1 MSSESAPVPAIECTH
16 VASGYNGNVL
26 MHDINLTIQR
36 GEIVFIL
43 GGSGCGKS
51 TLLKH
56 IIGQVPPVSGSI
68 RILGRE
74 TTGDQSEED
83 RLRTLRSFGM
93 MYQSGALFGNLSV
106 LENVLLPLQEFS
118 DLPPDVCDTAARMR
132 LAQVG
137 LLTRANAMPAEL
149 SGGQRKRAAI
159 ARAMALDPPVLFLDE
174 PGAGLDPI
182 TSASLDALIHRLSR
196 ELGMTVVIISHE
208 LASIEA
214 IADRAIYLD
223 RHVGGVLDQGSPLY
237 LKTQSPHAE
246 IRAFFNRQADVSP
259 VKELK

>member
-1 MSSESAPVPAIECTH
+1 MEREVVISCEHLAT
-16 VASGYNGNVL
+16 GYNGVKL
-26 MHDINLTIQR
+26 MADVNLQIYR

-56 IIGQVPPVSGSI
+56 LIGQVPPIAGTI
-68 RILGRE
+68 RILGQDATVAEGPARE
-74 TTGDQSEED
+74 
-83 RLRTLRSFGM
+83 RLQRAFGM

-106 LENVLLPLQEFS
+106 LENVLLPLEAFTPFPS
-118 DLPPDVCDTAARMR
+118 DLREAIARMK

-137 LLTRANAMPAEL
+137 LLERADAMPSEL

-159 ARAMALDPPVLFLDE
+159 ARAMALDPPILFLDE

-182 TSASLDALIHRLSR
+182 TAATLDALIRRLSR

-223 RHVGGVLDQGSPLY
+223 RTAQGVLDQGPPRY
-237 LKTQSPHAE
+237 LRDESPHAV
-246 IRAFFNRQADVSP
+246 IRNFFNRRADDADA
-259 VKELK
+259 

>member
-1 MSSESAPVPAIECTH
+1 MISDDKTTPAILCRH

-26 MHDINLTIQR
+26 MRDINLRIER

-56 IIGQVPPVSGSI
+56 IIGQVPPISGEI
-68 RILGRE
+68 HLLGRE
-74 TTGDQSEED
+74 MTGVQSEAEY
-83 RLRTLRSFGM
+83 LQTLRSFGV

-118 DLPPDVCDTAARMR
+118 GLPPAVCETAARMR

-137 LLTRANAMPAEL
+137 LLSRANAMPAEL
-149 SGGQRKRAAI
+149 SGGQKKRAAI
-159 ARAMALDPPVLFLDE
+159 ARAMALDPPILFLDE

-182 TSASLDALIHRLSR
+182 TSASLDALIRRLSR

-214 IADRAIYLD
+214 IADRAIYLE
-223 RHVGGVLDQGSPLY
+223 RRVGGVLDQGSPHY
-237 LKTQSPHAE
+237 LKTQSPYAE
-246 IRAFFNRQADVSP
+246 IRAFFNRQSEVS
-259 VKELK
+259 L

>member
-1 MSSESAPVPAIECTH
+1 MAEASAECSGETPAIVCER
-16 VASGYNGNVL
+16 VASGYHGVVL
-26 MHDINLTIQR
+26 MREINLTIRR

-56 IIGQVPPVSGSI
+56 IIGQVPPISGSI
-68 RILGRE
+68 RLMGRE
-74 TTGDQSEED
+74 INAALPEEERLK
-83 RLRTLRSFGM
+83 RLRTFGV
-93 MYQSGALFGNLSV
+93 MYQNGALFGNLSV

-118 DLPPDVCDTAARMR
+118 GLPPEVCDTVARMR
-132 LAQVG
+132 LAQVD
-137 LLTRANAMPAEL
+137 LLTRAEAMPAEL

-159 ARAMALDPPVLFLDE
+159 ARAMALDPPILFLDE
-174 PGAGLDPI
+174 PSAGLDPV

-223 RHVGGVLDQGSPLY
+223 RRVGGVLDEGSPAY
-237 LKTQSPHAE
+237 LKTQSPHAA
-246 IRAFFNRQADVSP
+246 IRAFFNRQA
-259 VKELK
+259 ELAP

>member
-1 MSSESAPVPAIECTH
+1 MCDPVIQCEH
-16 VASGYNGNVL
+16 LASGYGSTVL
-26 MHDINLTIQR
+26 MRDINLAIR
-36 GEIVFIL
+36 PGEIVFLL

-56 IIGQVPPVSGSI
+56 IIGQVPPISGSI
-68 RILGRE
+68 KISGRE
-74 TTGDQSEED
+74 TTAIEGAD
-83 RLRTLRSFGM
+83 REKLLRTFGI

-106 LENVLLPLQEFS
+106 LENVLLPLEEFT
-118 DLPPDVCDTAARMR
+118 DLPPGIRQTVARMK

-137 LLTRANAMPAEL
+137 LLDRADAMPSEL
-149 SGGQRKRAAI
+149 SGGQKKRAAI
-159 ARAMALDPPVLFLDE
+159 ARAMALDPPILFLDE

-182 TSASLDALIHRLSR
+182 TSASLDALIRRLSR

-223 RHVGGVLDQGSPLY
+223 RSVGGVLDEGTPHY
-237 LKTQSPHAE
+237 LRTESPHPA
-246 IRAFFNRQADVSP
+246 IRQFFNRCAEGTS
-259 VKELK
+259 L